1 MYNIHQFTT
10 EGVRVYHVCVM
21 ELELGVVVGGAS
33 DTYNLSMDVDSW
45 LLTPKWQRRKFD
57 YGCRTWTP

>member
-33 DTYNLSMDVDSW
+33 DTYNLSMDVDS
-45 LLTPKWQRRKFD
+45 
-57 YGCRTWTP
+57 